1 MSHKISVIL
10 PCRNEAASLETLLP
24 RIRQVLPAAEIL
36 VVDDASADGSAAVCA
51 ANGVRCIRHPYRKGN
66 GAAIKSGARA
76 AVGDIL
82 IFMDADGQHDPADIP
97 RLLKPLED
105 GFDMVVGARRSA
117 SQASL
122 ARGLANR
129 VYNRLASYMTG
140 QPILDLTSGFR
151 VVRADLFREF
161 IYLLPNEFSY
171 PTTITMA
178 FFRAGYHVGYVT
190 ITAGQRIGKSHIR
203 PLQDGLRFLLIIFKI
218 GSLYSPLKIFVPVAV
233 LFFLLGTG
241 YWIYT
246 YSLALRL
253 SIMTIFM
260 LTTAVIVFLIGL
272 VSEQITQ
279 LMYRSFTESVPA
291 PRDPEKRV
299 GDSRCD

>member
-1 MSHKISVIL
+1 MMNS
-10 PCRNEAASLETLLP
+10 R
-24 RIRQVLPAAEIL
+24 
-36 VVDDASADGSAAVCA
+36 
-51 ANGVRCIRHPYRKGN
+51 RCQKGN

-76 AVGDIL
+76 ATGDVL

-97 RLLKPLED
+97 RLLKPLDD

-117 SQASL
+117 SQANV

-129 VYNRLASYMTG
+129 IYNRLASYMTG
-140 QPILDLTSGFR
+140 QPIPDLTSGFR

-161 IYLLPNEFSY
+161 IYLLPNHFSY

-178 FFRAGYHVGYVT
+178 FFRAGYDVSYVP
-190 ITAGQRIGKSHIR
+190 INAGRRIGKSHIR
-203 PLQDGLRFLLIIFKI
+203 PLHDGLRFLLIIFKI
-218 GSLYSPLKIFVPVAV
+218 GSLYSPLKIFIPVSV

-246 YSLALRL
+246 YTTMFGRL
-253 SIMTIFM
+253 SIMTVFM
-260 LTTAVIVFLIGL
+260 LTTAVVVFLIGL

-279 LMYRSFTESVPA
+279 LMYRPPNQST
-291 PRDPEKRV
+291 PRSGPM
-299 GDSRCD
+299 

>member
-1 MSHKISVIL
+1 VSPKISVIL
-10 PCRNEAASLETLLP
+10 PCRNEAASLEALLP

-36 VVDDASADGSAAVCA
+36 VVDDASEDGSRAVCV

-76 AVGDIL
+76 AAGDVL
-82 IFMDADGQHDPADIP
+82 IFMDADGQHDPADLP
-97 RLLKPLED
+97 RLLERLDE

-117 SQASL
+117 SQATL
-122 ARGLANR
+122 ARGIANR
-129 VYNRLASYMTG
+129 IYNRLASYMTG
-140 QPILDLTSGFR
+140 QPIPDLTSGFR

-178 FFRAGYHVGYVT
+178 FFRAGYHVGYVS
-190 ITAGQRIGKSHIR
+190 ITASQRIGKSHVR
-203 PLQDGLRFLLIIFKI
+203 PVHDGLRFLLIIFKI

-279 LMYRSFTESVPA
+279 LMYRPMTLPPQSA
-291 PRDPEKRV
+291 A
-299 GDSRCD
+299 GDFQ